1 MEMNETKQA
10 GVTPLTTEAFDEFV
24 AQDGLTVVDFWA
36 SWCGPCIQMAPQF
49 EKAAEM
55 RPDYHFA
62 KVNVDEEPQLAARYQ
77 VSSIPTLAVMRD
89 GELLGMAPGV
99 VKAKELV
106 QALDRLADP
115 S

>member
-1 MEMNETKQA
+1 MSDTKQA
-10 GVTPLTTEAFDEFV
+10 EVTNLTTASYDEFV
-24 AQDGLTVVDFWA
+24 GQDGLTVVDFWA

-49 EKAAEM
+49 EKAAEL

-77 VSSIPTLAVMRD
+77 VSSIPTLAVIRD

-99 VKAKELV
+99 VRANELV
-106 QALDRLADP
+106 QALDKLAG
-115 S
+115 